1 MIMDSTSSASGRRW
15 YQLRFGNRFWTLA
28 GAVLLLAAGAYGA
41 VRWHVESSLAADAP
55 EHRSNAAQVST
66 AERERLSEGARRIL
80 PLQVAKRIP
89 DKNDWLAR
97 HGTKG
102 QTFDEYLA
110 TNPNR
115 PNEIRTTLYV
125 ANVGQ
130 MTAAQQ
136 RVVDKTRELLGIFF
150 GVQALSLSDIPL
162 DTVPADYRRVRSESR
177 SDDQI
182 LTNYILEDILAPR
195 RPKNAV
201 AVLGLTAVDLYPG
214 DEWNYVFGQAS
225 FDARVGIHSFHRY
238 GDPDAG
244 PAEFQVCLLRTLKV
258 ALHESGHMFGLEHC
272 RVYECGMNGS
282 NHTEELDGNAL
293 GFCVDCEQKLWWACH
308 LPIFERYQKLREF
321 AERNDLVEAERI
333 WRAHVRACEH

>member
-1 MIMDSTSSASGRRW
+1 MDSTTSASGRRW
-15 YQLRFGNRFWTLA
+15 HELRLGNRFWTLA
-28 GAVLLLAAGAYGA
+28 GAFLLLAAGAYA
-41 VRWHVESSLAADAP
+41 LVRWHVESSLAADAP
-55 EHRSNAAQVST
+55 EHPSNAPQFPA
-66 AERERLSEGARRIL
+66 AERKRLSEAAERVL
-80 PLQVAKRIP
+80 PLQIQKRTP
-89 DKNDWLAR
+89 GENDWLSR

-102 QTFDEYLA
+102 QTFAEYLA

-115 PNEIRTTLYV
+115 PNDARTTLYV
-125 ANVGQ
+125 ANVGP

-136 RVVDKTRELLGIFF
+136 RVVATTRGLLGIFF
-150 GVQALSLSDIPL
+150 GVPALSLSDIPL

-182 LTNYILEDILAPR
+182 LTNYLLENILAPR

-201 AVLGLTAVDLYPG
+201 AVLGLTAADLYPG
-214 DEWNYVFGQAS
+214 DEWSYVFGQAS

-244 PAEFQVCLLRTLKV
+244 PAEFQLCLLRTLKV
-258 ALHESGHMFGLEHC
+258 ALHETGHMFGLEHC
-272 RVYECGMNGS
+272 KEFECGMNGS
-282 NHTEELDGNAL
+282 NHTEELDGNSL
-293 GFCVDCEQKLWWACH
+293 GFCVDCEQKLWWACN
-308 LPIFERYQKLREF
+308 LPILDRYQKLREF